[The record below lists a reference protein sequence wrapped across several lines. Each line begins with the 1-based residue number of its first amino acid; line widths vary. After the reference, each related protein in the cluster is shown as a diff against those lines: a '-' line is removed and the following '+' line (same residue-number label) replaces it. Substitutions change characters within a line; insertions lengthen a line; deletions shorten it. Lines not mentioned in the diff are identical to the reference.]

1 MRRSRKSRTIGT
13 AIACLVAVQAFLIG
27 PVLLPAQP
35 AGAADRI
42 SVTLSVVAKAD
53 DRAALERA
61 AERNDAVVIGVLH
74 ADRDLYLVEKDVLI
88 ESKNIERDTSDL
100 AEKIG
105 KADGVAWAVES
116 DGSVEGER
124 FYAWPSG
131 RPHQRGAAL
140 DLSTFMDLATS
151 HELATG
157 EGVRIAVLDTG
168 FDEDH
173 PLLEPVLDS
182 GVDVVDGHSNVGD
195 WRNRIDDDGDG
206 LIDEAHGH
214 GTYVA
219 GVIAQIAPGATII
232 PIRVLEADGVGSLH
246 SVIDGI
252 DEAIARGA
260 DVINISFG
268 TSTDSRAL
276 KDAVKRATDAGIVVV
291 AAAGNNGSDD
301 KQYPAAYSRVIA
313 VSAYAPDDARLAGF
327 GNYGDWIDVSAPG
340 VNIRSSRPGGGMGI
354 WSGSSLAAPIVS
366 AQVALLIELDP
377 DKGRKDAEKLVRKS
391 AVKTNGERRTKEG
404 VIDLQAALE
413 ELE

>member
-1 MRRSRKSRTIGT
+1 MSRVART
-13 AIACLVAVQAFLIG
+13 AVASLVAIQGFLIVPG
-27 PVLLPAQP
+27 LLSVQP
-35 AGAADRI
+35 AGAAVRI
-42 SVTLSVVAKAD
+42 PVTLSVVAKAD
-53 DRAALERA
+53 DRAALDQA
-61 AERNDAVVIGVLH
+61 AERQDAVVIRVLR
-74 ADRDLYLVEKDVLI
+74 ADRDLYLVEKQTLI
-88 ESKNIERDTSDL
+88 EFKNIDKDTSDL
-100 AEKIG
+100 AERIG
-105 KADGVAWAVES
+105 KSDGVAWAVES
-116 DGSVEGER
+116 DGSVGGDR

-131 RPHQRGAAL
+131 RPSRGQGGVNLA
-140 DLSTFMDLATS
+140 TFMDLAVS

-157 EGVRIAVLDTG
+157 QGIRIAVLDTG

-173 PLLEPVLDS
+173 PLLEPVLGE
-182 GVDVVDGHSNVGD
+182 GVDVVDGHPNVGD
-195 WRNRIDDDGDG
+195 WLNNVDDDGDG

-219 GVIAQIAPGATII
+219 GVIAQIAPDATII
-232 PIRVLEADGVGSLH
+232 PIRVLEADGIGSLY

-268 TSTDSRAL
+268 TFTDSRAL
-276 KDAVKRATDAGIVVV
+276 KDAVKRATDAGVVIV
-291 AAAGNNGSDD
+291 AAAGNDGSDV
-301 KQYPAAYSRVIA
+301 KQYPAAYGGVIA
-313 VSAYAPDDARLAGF
+313 VSAYAPDDAGLAGF

-366 AQVALLIELDP
+366 GQVALLIELDP
-377 DKGRKDAEKLVRKS
+377 KKGRKDAEKLVRKS

-404 VIDLQAALE
+404 VIDLQSALA